1 MSKDIT
7 QQDFLMQARAEINE
21 VDKQMA
27 SLFVRR
33 MKAAERIA
41 VYKEEHAL
49 PILDAAREAEV
60 IANNANRMLTLTDDA
75 DVCNYYLNFIR
86 NNMAL
91 SRAYQHTV
99 MSKAAMHV
107 GVGNYDVFIERGAL
121 DQAGK
126 LFSVDRKVLIVTDSG
141 VPTEYAVR
149 VAKQCREA
157 HVVTVPEGEG
167 SKSVATLQVLLDV
180 MLKNNFARTDCV
192 VAVGGGVVGDLAGF
206 AASVFM
212 RGIDFYNIPTT
223 VLSQVDS
230 SIGGKVAVNFGGVKN
245 IVGAFYQPR
254 AVLIDPN
261 VLSTLPKRQ
270 IANGLAEAIKMGLT
284 SDSELFA
291 IFERG
296 EAIEKIDTVI
306 ERSLR
311 IKKSIVEYD
320 EKESDLRRIHN
331 FGHTLGHGIEAA
343 SGGELYHGECV
354 ALGMLPMCA
363 PELRARLIAILQSLG
378 LPTKIEGDLE
388 TILNFTT
395 HDKKCEGD
403 RINAIFV
410 DAVGSSRSEKMPL
423 ADWKAYIREQIGGKP

>member
-1 MSKDIT
+1 M
-7 QQDFLMQARAEINE
+7 
-21 VDKQMA
+21 
-27 SLFVRR
+27 
-33 MKAAERIA
+33 
-41 VYKEEHAL
+41 
-49 PILDAAREAEV
+49 
-60 IANNANRMLTLTDDA
+60 
-75 DVCNYYLNFIR
+75 
-86 NNMAL
+86 
-91 SRAYQHTV
+91 
-99 MSKAAMHV
+99 
-107 GVGNYDVFIERGAL
+107 
-121 DQAGK
+121 
-126 LFSVDRKVLIVTDSG
+126 
-141 VPTEYAVR
+141 
-149 VAKQCREA
+149 
-157 HVVTVPEGEG
+157 
-167 SKSVATLQVLLDV
+167 
-180 MLKNNFARTDCV
+180 
-192 VAVGGGVVGDLAGF
+192 
-206 AASVFM
+206 
-212 RGIDFYNIPTT
+212 
-223 VLSQVDS
+223 LSQVDS

-320 EKESDLRRIHN
+320 EKESDLRRILN